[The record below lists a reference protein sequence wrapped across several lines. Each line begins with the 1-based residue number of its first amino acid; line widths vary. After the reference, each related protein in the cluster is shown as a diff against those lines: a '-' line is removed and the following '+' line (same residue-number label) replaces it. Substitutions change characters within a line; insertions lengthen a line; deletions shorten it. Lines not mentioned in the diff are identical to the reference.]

1 MSFLTNG
8 FNIVFFNRYFIIL
21 VQRFVFCFLISL
33 STPISGECTNN
44 KKKLKFEMSVIVSFP
59 SFLMLRMFL

>member
-8 FNIVFFNRYFIIL
+8 FNYFFFFVSLSFTKICFLFFCFCFFNF
-21 VQRFVFCFLISL
+21 FL

-44 KKKLKFEMSVIVSFP
+44 KN
-59 SFLMLRMFL
+59 